1 MTEAQYEMDLSAL
14 LKSVK
19 EEANPENEWVL
30 YDDNYLKPIWG
41 NWAEIVRNMSE
52 VGAYPT
58 VLFYERLEPAEDHSG
73 ESFNINVKDVCSIVK
88 KTQQV

>member
-1 MTEAQYEMDLSAL
+1 
-14 LKSVK
+14 
-19 EEANPENEWVL
+19 
-30 YDDNYLKPIWG
+30 
-41 NWAEIVRNMSE
+41 MSE